1 MNYGDEIV
9 VSPKD
14 LGYRRVQ
21 RTGRGSYI
29 ISLPKAWV
37 DNIGLDK
44 GSQLAFQILDDSS
57 LLLIPR
63 NLLEDLKSA
72 DTQLREY
79 HIAIQSDDDPQ
90 SLRRTLISLYV
101 TGADVI
107 QLHYQNM
114 SDPTSFLEIIRDL
127 VRNTLLGTE
136 IIDETADG
144 ITIQILIN
152 HLEFPVERALRRMV
166 ILALSANMEAIKSLE
181 RLPNPPTQNVFNLHN
196 DVNRLGL
203 YIIRQLKYGLERDLY
218 KELEFQTPKEFLGY
232 RIVVNDVKN
241 ISTNARNIARH
252 VTALYQMIKDQ
263 TLFLKNMIDEE
274 IYQQIIDFNAACHAF
289 FNSALTALFKRDYQ
303 NSDENITKLES
314 YAGRELNIL
323 TAIANKK
330 LDPNISALFRI
341 ILDSSRRILEYSRNI
356 AEVALNRTVED
367 YLQNIE

>member
-1 MNYGDEIV
+1 MRIA

-29 ISLPKAWV
+29 ISLPKGWV
-37 DNIGLDK
+37 DTIGLDK

-63 NLLEDLKSA
+63 NLFEDLKST
-72 DTQLREY
+72 DTQLRE
-79 HIAIQSDDDPQ
+79 HHVTIRSDSDPQ

-101 TGADVI
+101 TGADII
-107 QLHYQNM
+107 QLHYHNTP
-114 SDPTSFLEIIRDL
+114 DLPAFLEITRDL

-136 IIDETADG
+136 IMDESAEG

-166 ILALSANMEAIKSLE
+166 ILALSANMDAIKSLE
-181 RLPNPPTQNVFNLHN
+181 RLPDPPMQNVLTLHN

-203 YIIRQLKYGLERDLY
+203 YLIRQLKYGLERNLY
-218 KELEFQTPKEFLGY
+218 KELEFHTPKEFLGY

-252 VTALYQMIKDQ
+252 VTTLHQMIKDQ
-263 TLFLKNMIDEE
+263 TLFMKNLIDEE
-274 IYQQIIDFNAACHAF
+274 IYRQIIDFNAACHTF
-289 FNSALTALFKRDYQ
+289 FNSALTALFKRDYR
-303 NSDENITKLES
+303 NADENITKLES
-314 YAGRELNIL
+314 YARREINIL
-323 TAIANKK
+323 TIIANKK

-367 YLQNIE
+367 YLQNME

>member
-1 MNYGDEIV
+1 MGMRIA

-29 ISLPKAWV
+29 ISLPKGWV

-72 DTQLREY
+72 DTQLREH
-79 HIAIQSDDDPQ
+79 HITIRSDDDPQ
-90 SLRRTLISLYV
+90 SLRRSLISLYV

-107 QLHYQNM
+107 QLHYQNIP
-114 SDPTSFLEIIRDL
+114 DTTAFLAITRDL
-127 VRNTLLGTE
+127 VRNSLLGTE
-136 IIDETADG
+136 IIDETAEG

-166 ILALSANMEAIKSLE
+166 ILALSSNMEAIKSLE
-181 RLPNPPTQNVFNLHN
+181 RLPDAPTQNVFTLHN

-241 ISTNARNIARH
+241 ISTNARNIVRH
-252 VTALYQMIKDQ
+252 VSTLYQMIEDQ
-263 TLFLKNMIDEE
+263 TLFLKNLIDEE
-274 IYQQIIDFNAACHAF
+274 IYQQIIEFNATCHSF
-289 FNSALTALFKRDYQ
+289 FNSALTALFKRDYRHA
-303 NSDENITKLES
+303 DENITKLES
-314 YAGRELNIL
+314 YARQEINIL
-323 TAIANKK
+323 TTIVNKK

-367 YLQNIE
+367 YLQRME